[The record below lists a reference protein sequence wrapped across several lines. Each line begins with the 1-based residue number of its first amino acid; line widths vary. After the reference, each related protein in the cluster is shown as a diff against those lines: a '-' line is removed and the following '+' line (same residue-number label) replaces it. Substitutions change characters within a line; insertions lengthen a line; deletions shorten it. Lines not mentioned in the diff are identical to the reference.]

1 MLAIQLWEAK
11 SELGENEEAGECIA
25 VLFAL
30 WTGGAEEKPA
40 AFGPSRPATFLQR
53 YLLPH
58 CPPLTAAV
66 AQPGLLGLVLAIKG
80 QRRCADLALARLSL
94 GLL

>member
-58 CPPLTAAV
+58 WPSPHRSCPAWAAGAHV
-66 AQPGLLGLVLAIKG
+66 GNQGAEAV
-80 QRRCADLALARLSL
+80 C
-94 GLL
+94 